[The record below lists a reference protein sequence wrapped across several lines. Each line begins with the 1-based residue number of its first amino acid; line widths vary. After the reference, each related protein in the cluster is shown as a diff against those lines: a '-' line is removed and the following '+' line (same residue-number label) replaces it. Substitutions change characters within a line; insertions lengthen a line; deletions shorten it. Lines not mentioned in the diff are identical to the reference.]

1 MADVIENRVVEMEF
15 DNKDF
20 EKNAATSLS
29 TLDKL
34 KEALQF
40 KNSSKGFTEIQN
52 GLKNIN
58 FAPIQNSISDIDNAF
73 MNLAGSIKRNFF
85 DEIAREAINVGKTL
99 YNNTIGQIMTGGKRR
114 ALNIEQAQFKVKGLG
129 ADWAT
134 VYEDMDYAVSGTA
147 YGIDQAAN
155 AASQFLASG
164 VKTGED
170 MKAALRGISG
180 IAAMTS
186 SSYDDIAQVF
196 TAAAGKGRVQA
207 MELNRIS
214 LRGVNAS
221 AALAKELGTTEAAIR
236 DMAAKGE
243 ISFNQFA
250 RAMDNAFGEHAKKAN
265 ETFSGSLSN
274 VKAALSRIGEIFY
287 APYIKGMIPVFNEL
301 RLVIDKVKNA
311 LKFDVKPGKTI
322 QSIATALE
330 TFNKA
335 ASGLSVEVLKTIGW
349 GLDSL
354 KNHFGGLY
362 DKMKSV
368 EKVFKR
374 VTEVF
379 RTYNRF
385 RQQAFEKQEAAKK
398 KSPETEAA
406 NEVAA
411 ATDPLQLEMYGISMK
426 LGNVMTVLDK
436 DIGTTVGNIIDNYKM
451 LYNSQKSVLQSTTS
465 LFSKWSA
472 DYKTSFKKL
481 NKNLQSN
488 KKGLETLSKDMATL
502 ESKGA
507 SDKFIQNLKNMG
519 TNGANIVHALANATD
534 KELQEY
540 MKTWDQ
546 TQGLF
551 DTISEDWTAGARKTA
566 EQTLAQVT
574 GIPEVSMNET
584 IKTYDEAFKQ
594 LGISSASGYA
604 EGYIQT
610 YEKMEDQISDFNAAQ
625 MASSESASKKQEE
638 ENEDA
643 ADTFEDLTEKIMENI
658 TGLTKLENVIG
669 ALETLFTDFQLIGK
683 KLWKVCKE
691 IAGAFFDVW
700 DEFNVMEDGETLL
713 TPIERLIYFFDNMVR
728 NFKVGG
734 ERAELLRRTFK
745 GLFSL
750 FELGKFIVNQFLD
763 ALFPI
768 TDELSSSEPVILR
781 FTAKVGDFIHDL
793 VAAIINGEEVPGFIG
808 TIVNVIG
815 NLGRAI
821 TKLVTGGFNIPEFF
835 SDIWDAISGFFD
847 GLKNSNFNIF
857 SWFKKIFNFGDN
869 SGGESGKGL
878 FGKFKDWLD
887 GIDID
892 FDSLFEKIKNVL
904 NFVGGMIS
912 DIWGVLRNHLGELDE
927 LLSSVIG
934 WVNNIFKSSNEES
947 EDMGPIIS
955 AAMDVLLVA
964 LITARDV
971 IWEMKD
977 ALGDVLPSLL
987 NVITAIANMFSGIA
1001 NWIGRDPEGAY
1012 GMAAFFALIVL
1023 FTKILEYKT
1032 KVKKKGNIIAL
1043 LSSITGFFDEMKAT
1057 VKEFKHTQMFAQLTM
1072 LGNVILKIAAAL
1084 AGLTAVIT
1092 GGFTKDE
1099 GVRNA
1104 GFLAFLA
1111 AFAAIVSVLGIMIMM
1126 IDKFAELMD
1135 ANEDLDFEPIVN
1147 VIDSIAGCMFKI
1159 GIAMTAIVAA
1169 AGENWGTALVACLGM
1184 AGILAVL
1191 GVMVVYILKQMQ
1203 EIAKDSSVDADKL
1216 NGASE
1221 VMTAIG
1227 TCVSMLANSII
1238 KIMTVMLGF
1247 IAAGADVDDVFVATA
1262 EAAAIVGL
1270 LLLALAGSIKLIFTI
1285 KIPNP
1290 KKMWALI
1297 ALIAAITLC
1306 VKLLVMDLVAIA
1318 GIFQVM
1324 PTADIWMAFGMMA
1337 AIMGLLTA
1345 IIVIISYVVG
1355 NMPSATL
1362 MQGLI
1367 GVAVMF
1373 AMVGAMMLSIATAAA
1388 IMQAAGVTEDTVD
1401 EIIKII
1407 AIVGLIMIAIALI
1420 SKATGAGTGLV
1431 VFATGLVEIA
1441 IATIIMASAIWI
1453 VVKALA
1459 VLIATFTGLALVWPQ
1474 ISDTV
1479 EEMLTRMNELLPIFL
1494 ELIGNFIIGM
1504 CLVIIKS
1511 APMIAAAI
1519 VAVIVSIFIA
1529 LNGWIPEIVE
1539 SGIEMLDR
1547 VVTALLKGAVII
1559 LPKLLALILLF
1570 LAYLD
1575 AKAEALGYLLGSVL
1589 IKIVWGALMAAIDF
1603 VIDTALPALGKH
1615 IIKAIKGEG
1624 GFIDRVTDAM
1634 MSDEEVTGDD
1644 SVYAV
1649 HRNYSVRVNG
1659 KQEIQSKLKW
1669 YNKNTGKYYDTKEE
1683 AENAAMDEAIDS
1695 YKTKGSK
1702 DLTLDGQ
1709 NVNMEIPSTLSFSG
1723 VGTKEIQNAVGDTI
1737 SEGTEDALEEQE
1749 ENKGFKDKFM
1759 DMIGGITSD
1768 AEDATA
1774 KSGDTSIKGYLSAA
1788 KDSIG
1793 DKAGGVKD
1801 ELINGFLPT
1810 SNDGAESAEDT
1821 LSGLTDGLTNPDV
1834 SAEDFDANKLYEQ
1847 YLPNYETGADAAE
1860 EVKDG
1865 YVEKAVDPNV
1875 MNEISAATDAMINS
1889 GKITVDPQYDVTNSL
1904 QNSLT
1909 AATQFGNGTLKA
1921 KQDVQVI
1928 SEYDYSK
1935 YGYDPSNSNAL
1946 LQQGTTYDTNISYS
1960 NSDIKEQAD
1969 AINNLQKQLDT
1980 LQKAIDNCIIVPKD
1994 SKINITAEMDSAVVA
2009 KKTYPFMNAIDRDNR
2024 VKSSAGVSTK

>member
-1 MADVIENRVVEMEF
+1 MANVVENRVVEMEF

-20 EKNAATSLS
+20 EKNAATSIS

-52 GLKNIN
+52 GIKNIN
-58 FAPIQNSISDIDNAF
+58 FSPIQNSISDIDNAF

-129 ADWAT
+129 ADWDE
-134 VYEDMDYAVSGTA
+134 VYKDMDYAVSGTA

-164 VKTGED
+164 VQTGED

-207 MELNRIS
+207 EELNRIS
-214 LRGVNAS
+214 LRGVNAA
-221 AALAKELGTTEAAIR
+221 AALAEELGTTEDAIR
-236 DMAAKGE
+236 DMASKGE

-250 RAMDNAFGEHAKKAN
+250 KAMDNAFGEHAKKAN

-287 APYIKGMIPVFNEL
+287 APYIRGMIPVFNEL
-301 RLVIDKVKNA
+301 RLTIDKVKNA

-354 KNHFGGLY
+354 KDHFGGLY
-362 DKMKSV
+362 DKMKSA
-368 EKVFKR
+368 EKGFKR

-379 RTYNRF
+379 RTYNRY
-385 RQQAFEKQEAAKK
+385 RQKAFEMQEAAKK
-398 KSPETEAA
+398 KTPET
-406 NEVAA
+406 AA
-411 ATDPLQLEMYGISMK
+411 AEEVSSATTPLQLEMYGISMK

-436 DIGTTVGNIIDNYKM
+436 DIGTTVGNIIDNYKL

-519 TNGANIVHALANATD
+519 TNGANIVHALAKATD

-551 DTISEDWTAGARKTA
+551 DTISEDWTAGAKKTA

-574 GIPEVSMNET
+574 GIPEVSMDET
-584 IKTYDEAFKQ
+584 IKTYDATFKQ
-594 LGISSASGYA
+594 MGISSANGYA
-604 EGYIQT
+604 NGYIQT
-610 YEKMEDQISDFNAAQ
+610 YEQMEDQIANLNSS
-625 MASSESASKKQEE
+625 MLESSSESSKSSKKQEE
-638 ENEDA
+638 ETEELK
-643 ADTFEDLTEKIMENI
+643 DTFDDLDEKIWENI
-658 TGLTKLENVIG
+658 TGFTKLDQVMT
-669 ALETLFTDFQLIGK
+669 ALGTLFTDFQLIGK
-683 KLWKVCKE
+683 KVWKVCKE
-691 IAGAFFDVW
+691 IAGAFVDVW
-700 DEFNVMEDGETLL
+700 NEFNTYEDGESILNPL
-713 TPIERLIYFFDNMVR
+713 EYLIFLFDKLVR
-728 NFKVGG
+728 NFKVSG
-734 ERAELLRRTFK
+734 ERADLIRRTFK
-745 GLFSL
+745 GLFSI
-750 FELGKFIVNQFLD
+750 FELGKFILKNLLD

-768 TDELSSSEPVILR
+768 TDELSASEPVILR

-793 VAAIINGEEVPGFIG
+793 VAAIVKGDEIPGFIG
-808 TIVNVIG
+808 TVVG
-815 NLGRAI
+815 LFGDLGRAI
-821 TKLVTGGFNIPEFF
+821 TKLVTGGFSIPDFF
-835 SDIWDAISGFFD
+835 SDIWNAISEFFS
-847 GLKNSNFNIF
+847 GLTNNNFNIF
-857 SWFKKIFNFGDN
+857 SWFKKVFNFGN
-869 SGGESGKGL
+869 SSDDDSANGI
-878 FGKFKDWLD
+878 FGKFVAWLD
-887 GIDID
+887 GLDIN

-912 DIWGVLRNHLGELDE
+912 DIWGVLKNHLGELDE
-927 LLSSVIG
+927 LLSTIIG
-934 WVNNIFKSSNEES
+934 WINNIFESSAEES

-977 ALGDVLPSLL
+977 ALGDVLPAML

-1001 NWIGRDPEGAY
+1001 NWIGNDPEGAY

-1032 KVKKKGNIIAL
+1032 KATKKGNLISMLA
-1043 LSSITGFFDEMKAT
+1043 SITGFFDEMKAT
-1057 VKEFKHTQMFAQLTM
+1057 VKEFKRTQMFAQLTM

-1084 AGLTAVIT
+1084 AGLVAVIT
-1092 GGFTKDE
+1092 GGFNKDE
-1099 GVRNA
+1099 KVREA
-1104 GFLAFLA
+1104 GFLAFLIS
-1111 AFAAIVSVLGIMIMM
+1111 FAAIGALLLGMVMM
-1126 IDKFAELMD
+1126 IDRYAELMEK
-1135 ANEDLDFEPIVN
+1135 NEDLDFEPFVK

-1159 GIAMTAIVAA
+1159 GIAMAAIIAA
-1169 AGENWGTALVACLGM
+1169 AGENWGTALAAGIGM

-1191 GVMVVYILKQMQ
+1191 GVMVVYILKQMR

-1227 TCVSMLANSII
+1227 TCVSMLATSII
-1238 KIMTVMLGF
+1238 KIMAIMLGF
-1247 IAAGADVDDVFVATA
+1247 IAAGADIDDVFVATA

-1270 LLLALAGSIKLIFTI
+1270 LLLALASSIKLIFTI

-1306 VKLLVMDLVAIA
+1306 VKLLVMDLVTIA
-1318 GIFQVM
+1318 GIFAVM
-1324 PTADIWMAFGMMA
+1324 PDKELWKAFAMIA
-1337 AIMGLLTA
+1337 AIM
-1345 IIVIISYVVG
+1345 VMISLIMVG
-1355 NMPSATL
+1355 ISWAVSSMSATSL

-1373 AMVGAMMLSIATAAA
+1373 GMVGVMMLSIATAAG

-1401 EIIKII
+1401 GILKII
-1407 AIVGLIMIAIALI
+1407 AIVGLIMIAIGIL
-1420 SKATGAGTGLV
+1420 SKASGAGTGLV
-1431 VFATGLVEIA
+1431 IFATGLVEIA

-1453 VVKALA
+1453 VIKALA

-1479 EEMLTRMNELLPIFL
+1479 EGMLTRMKELLPIFL
-1494 ELIGNFIIGM
+1494 DLIADFIIGM
-1504 CLVIIKS
+1504 CLVIIKAS
-1511 APMIAAAI
+1511 PMIAAAI
-1519 VAVIVSIFIA
+1519 VSVIVSIFIA
-1529 LNGWIPEIVE
+1529 LNGWIPGIVE

-1559 LPKLLALILLF
+1559 LPKLLALLLLF

-1575 AKAEALGYLLGSVL
+1575 ANAEALGYMLGSVL
-1589 IKIVWGALMAAIDF
+1589 SKIVWGALKAVLEFLIG
-1603 VIDTALPALGKH
+1603 TALPDLGK
-1615 IIKAIKGEG
+1615 AIVKFFKGD
-1624 GFIDRVTDAM
+1624 FVDQVTDMM

-1644 SVYAV
+1644 SVYQV

-1659 KQEIQSKLKW
+1659 KLETQSKLKW

-1683 AENAAMDEAIDS
+1683 AENAVMEEEIDK

-1759 DMIGGITSD
+1759 DMVGGITSD

-1774 KSGDTSIKGYLSAA
+1774 KSGDTSIKGYASAA
-1788 KDSIG
+1788 KDAIG
-1793 DKAGGVKD
+1793 GKAGEVKD

-1834 SAEDFDANKLYEQ
+1834 SAEDFNADKLYEQ

-1909 AATQFGNGTLKA
+1909 AATQFGNGTLKT

-1928 SEYDYSK
+1928 PEYDYSK

-1946 LQQGTTYDTNISYS
+1946 LQGTTYDTNISYS
-1960 NSDIKEQAD
+1960 NSNIKEQAD
-1969 AINNLQKQLDT
+1969 AINNLQKQLDA
-1980 LQKAIDNCIIVPKD
+1980 LQKSIDNCIIMPKD
-1994 SKINITAEMDSAVVA
+1994 SKIDITAEMDSTVIG
-2009 KKTYPFMNAIDRDNR
+2009 KKVYPVINAIQKDSR
-2024 VKSSAGVSTK
+2024 VRAGAGVSTK